1 MKNSTKDG
9 RRSTLNVTKIIM
21 KRSSTKV
28 IPLIETIMTFVEHK
42 GHIHAVLHVNCSID
56 ERNTEYIKEN

>member
-42 GHIHAVLHVNCSID
+42 GHIHAVLFTTCELQH
-56 ERNTEYIKEN
+56 R